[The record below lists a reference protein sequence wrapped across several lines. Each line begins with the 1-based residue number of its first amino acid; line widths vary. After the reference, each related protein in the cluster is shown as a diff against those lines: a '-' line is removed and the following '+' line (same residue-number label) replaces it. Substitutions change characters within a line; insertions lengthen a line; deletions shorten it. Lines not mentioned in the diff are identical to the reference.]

1 MTSNLPRDG
10 HVLFWI
16 TEEDGRE
23 FATCAAAS
31 FRAAMTERDELRVQN
46 KVLQLRGDTYLEQ
59 LKQKHAENE
68 RLASDADHYRAVWRK
83 SEAENERL
91 RARLDAAERL
101 IEVVRS
107 REIGTAGGVGAAFE
121 AYDALNRR

>member
-1 MTSNLPRDG
+1 MGRVMRGTTVWTARNRLSLIKMVSSTKPDEG

-59 LKQKHAENE
+59 LQQQHAEI
-68 RLASDADHYRAVWRK
+68 
-83 SEAENERL
+83 ERL
-91 RARLDAAERL
+91 RAAINDLLALIKNVDAEANNVQLDIARALR
-101 IEVVRS
+101 RHHM
-107 REIGTAGGVGAAFE
+107 
-121 AYDALNRR
+121 DA